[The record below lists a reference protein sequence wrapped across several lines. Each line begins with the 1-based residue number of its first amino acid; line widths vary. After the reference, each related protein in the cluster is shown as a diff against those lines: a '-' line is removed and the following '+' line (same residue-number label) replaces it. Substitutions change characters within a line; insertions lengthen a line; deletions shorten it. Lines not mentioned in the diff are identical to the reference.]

1 MQYIVQGSGPLT
13 CLRNPQEPEGKPRGV
28 AGQGWQGTTANY
40 QLLME
45 ELQYLINHIGSIGLD
60 ILVKVIQAEKSQI
73 LPITH
78 YFVSLSDPLMLE
90 IL

>member
-1 MQYIVQGSGPLT
+1 
-13 CLRNPQEPEGKPRGV
+13 
-28 AGQGWQGTTANY
+28 
-40 QLLME
+40 ME